1 MRPVVERDSSHRM
14 KHALAASLLLGLVAC
29 AATKP
34 KQANTP
40 QADELRDSGES
51 DMAAAEKGTK
61 PVLKDARQLR
71 SECCQQCASGLAQDK
86 TGDDP
91 AKVPCADYTWVLKED
106 CLAFFRKTPM
116 TAADAKTCAAE
127 SAPQDGAK

>member
-1 MRPVVERDSSHRM
+1 M
-14 KHALAASLLLGLVAC
+14 KHVLAASLLLGLVAC

-34 KQANTP
+34 KQANMP
-40 QADELRDSGES
+40 QADEFRDSGES

-61 PVLKDARQLR
+61 PVIKDERQQR

-127 SAPQDGAK
+127 SASPDAAK